1 MFNSPFENVNV
12 TEYSGELRDKIY
24 CAGEVVVTEIRHFR
38 SYLALFLDLYRQK
51 ISAVT
56 QRKTDELVSI
66 ARDLLSGAY
75 NKYFSGV
82 SEAEFSVFFNASRRL
97 DELLEYY
104 FSHFKTLVEPDEKE
118 YEKLSAYLAAGG
130 DYRTDKTAAAVGKR
144 LL

>member
-1 MFNSPFENVNV
+1 MQKPYFIAAAAAKECGGVFNSPFENVNV

-75 NKYFSGV
+75 NQ
-82 SEAEFSVFFNASRRL
+82 VFFGRFRSGIFGIFQRFA
-97 DELLEYY
+97 
-104 FSHFKTLVEPDEKE
+104 
-118 YEKLSAYLAAGG
+118 AAG
-130 DYRTDKTAAAVGKR
+130 RAARILFFAF
-144 LL
+144 